1 MSLESTNSI
10 GKAGESR
17 ACTHFEKLGFKIRD
31 RNWRHIHDEVDI
43 VAENEEFI
51 VFVEVKTRKNN
62 SFGNPEAFVTRKKQ
76 SFMIRAANEYLIRKK
91 LDKEARF
98 DIVAVT
104 GTDENCEVVHI
115 PNAFY
120 PIV

>member
-10 GKAGESR
+10 GKAGESH
-17 ACTHFEKLGFKIRD
+17 ACTHLEKLGFKIRD
-31 RNWRHIHDEVDI
+31 RNWRHIHDELDI
-43 VAENEEFI
+43 IAENETFI
-51 VFVEVKTRKNN
+51 IFVEVKTRKNN
-62 SFGNPEAFVTRKKQ
+62 NYGNPEAFVNRKKQ
-76 SFMIRAANEYLIRKK
+76 AFMIRAANEYLIRKK
-91 LDKEARF
+91 LEKEARF

-104 GTDENCEVVHI
+104 GLDENCEIVHI